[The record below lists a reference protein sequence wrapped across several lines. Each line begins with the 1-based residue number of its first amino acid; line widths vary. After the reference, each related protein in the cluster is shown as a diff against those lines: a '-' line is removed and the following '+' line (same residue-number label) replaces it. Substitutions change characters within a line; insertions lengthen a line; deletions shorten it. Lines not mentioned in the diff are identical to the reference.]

1 MIMLNTLSRIDK
13 WLGDISNDQ
22 CLVQHRYPLAG
33 KEQASEVKESGYPP
47 TKEITTDVGLSLYIE
62 NLASMDSDLVIFI
75 NNTNIFFDAQIVG
88 YNEWNETN
96 VIDVFKPSYTVKIGR
111 NWDSICMELS
121 TGETFS
127 EETDHPDFDF
137 EKKETVLKSF
147 FIFNEEMPSE
157 TSLRI
162 KEISVDERLD
172 IVSFLVELKACG
184 NFRVI
189 QAAGDAYPPNVTL
202 HLKFDANSEP
212 KKKIKKLIRG

>member
-47 TKEITTDVGLSLYIE
+47 TKEITTDVGLSSYIK
-62 NLASMDSDLVIFI
+62 NLANMGSDTVICI
-75 NNTNIFFDAQIVG
+75 SNTNIFFGAQIVG

-96 VIDVFKPSYTVKIGR
+96 VIDVFKPFYTVKIGR

-127 EETDHPDFDF
+127 GEIHHFDF
-137 EKKETVLKSF
+137 GFEEIQTFLKSF
-147 FIFNEEMPSE
+147 FIYNEEIPSE

-162 KEISVDERLD
+162 KEISVDGNLN